1 LITQLKQLLNPTN
14 TWSGKVKYKVIADY
28 PTTEGVL
35 YRGEIVTEHV
45 NKPNHTKSGHVKGH
59 IRVKD
64 SMGRIWF
71 VNENILKKIA

>member
-1 LITQLKQLLNPTN
+1 ME
-14 TWSGKVKYKVIADY
+14 DY

-35 YRGEIVTEHV
+35 YRGEIVTEHI

-59 IRVKD
+59 VRVKD

-71 VNENILKKIA
+71 VNENILKKI

>member
-1 LITQLKQLLNPTN
+1 MIYKIIVDYATETSTQ
-14 TWSGKVKYKVIADY
+14 SYKYM
-28 PTTEGVL
+28 EC
-35 YRGEIVTEHV
+35 EIVTEHI

-71 VNENILKKIA
+71 VNENILKKI